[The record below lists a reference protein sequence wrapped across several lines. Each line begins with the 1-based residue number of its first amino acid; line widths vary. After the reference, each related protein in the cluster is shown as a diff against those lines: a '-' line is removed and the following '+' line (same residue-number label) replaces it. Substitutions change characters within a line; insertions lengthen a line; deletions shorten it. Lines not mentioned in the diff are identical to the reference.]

1 MTINAIHGAQNQ
13 EEVLLLLNEY
23 VDLSRAR
30 GRGRLFP
37 ALQPTL
43 PMSNSHAVRAH
54 FEYLLR
60 ELDAASRNLDD
71 YTRDILHEAVHVFG
85 AALEQLL
92 RLERLQHAQ
101 IAA

>member
-1 MTINAIHGAQNQ
+1 MTINAIHGAQHHD
-13 EEVLLLLNEY
+13 EVLLLLNEY
-23 VDLSRAR
+23 VDLARVR
-30 GRGRLFP
+30 GRRQLFP
-37 ALQPTL
+37 AQQPVL
-43 PMSNSHAVRAH
+43 PLSDSHAVRAQ
-54 FEYLLR
+54 FEFLLR